1 MEDVA
6 RQVIIRGGQTAMQRG
21 LDKLAAAAALSAA
34 MIATGP
40 TAAQKQGGILRAGH
54 FDSPASM
61 SMLEESTL
69 AVNRPMMGVFNNL
82 VMFDQEVAQ
91 NSPQSI
97 VPDLAAGWSWNE
109 EGTELTMPL
118 RRDVKW
124 HDGQPFTAS
133 DVKCTWD
140 LLTGKGNDKLRIN
153 PRKSWYDDLDSVTTN
168 GNFEV
173 TFHLK
178 RPQPSFLTLLASGWS
193 PVYPCHVPTR
203 DMRTHPIGT
212 GPFKFVEFKPNVSIT
227 LTRNPDYWKPGR
239 PYLDGIEWTIV
250 KDTSTRLLSFIA
262 HQADVY
268 FGITFPQLQDV
279 KGQVPDAI
287 CDDYLVN
294 GSRNLIVNRGT
305 LPFDNPE
312 LRRAMSLTLD
322 RQAFIDIIGQGHGA
336 IGGPMEPPPEGLW
349 GMPAEMLKAL
359 PGYGPDI
366 AQRRAK
372 ARQIMEKLG
381 YGPDKRLAFTIAAR
395 NVPPWRDPALILI
408 DQLKEI
414 YIEGELE
421 PVDTTQW
428 YPRLMRKDYK
438 VGLNVTESEV
448 DDPDAQFYENY
459 KCGALRNYS
468 GYCNDSV
475 DELIDRQSREMNPDK
490 RRQLVWQIER
500 KLIEEDARP
509 DILYVRGITCR
520 RPYVEDLI
528 SMVNSIY
535 NGSRFED
542 VWLDN

>member
-1 MEDVA
+1 MKRDRRRLSA
-6 RQVIIRGGQTAMQRG
+6 AAWLLAAM
-21 LDKLAAAAALSAA
+21 AAAAPAV
-34 MIATGP
+34 
-40 TAAQKQGGILRAGH
+40 AQKPGGILRAGH

-69 AVNRPMMGVFNNL
+69 AVNRPVMGVFNNL
-82 VMFDQEVAQ
+82 VMFDQQVAQ

-97 VPDLAAGWSWNE
+97 VPDLATEWSWNE

-118 RRDVKW
+118 RHGVKW
-124 HDGQPFTAS
+124 HDGQPFTAK
-133 DVKCTWD
+133 DVECTWD
-140 LLTGKGNDKLRIN
+140 LLTGSGNDKLRIN
-153 PRKSWYDDLDSVTTN
+153 PRKSWYDNLDAVTTN
-168 GNFEV
+168 GDFEV
-173 TFHLK
+173 TFRLK

-193 PVYPCHVPTR
+193 PVYPCHVPAR
-203 DMRTHPIGT
+203 DMRQHPIGT
-212 GPFKFVEFKPNVSIT
+212 GPFKFVEFKPNQSIT
-227 LTRNPDYWKPGR
+227 LARNPAYWKPGR

-250 KDTSTRLLSFIA
+250 KDTSTRLLSFFA
-262 HQADVY
+262 GQADVY
-268 FGITFPQLQDV
+268 FGVTFPQLHDV
-279 KGQVPDAI
+279 KREVPDAI
-287 CDDYLVN
+287 CDDFLVN
-294 GSRNLIVNRGT
+294 GSRNLIVNRGAP
-305 LPFDNPE
+305 PFDNPD

-322 RQAFIDIIGQGHGA
+322 RQAFIDIMGQGNGA

-349 GMPAEMLKAL
+349 GMPAAMLKAL
-359 PGYGPDI
+359 PGYGPDV
-366 AQRRAK
+366 AGRRAE

-381 YGPDKRLAFTIAAR
+381 YGADKRLAITVAAR

-414 YIEGELE
+414 YIDGELE

-459 KCGALRNYS
+459 SCGALRNYT
-468 GYCNDSV
+468 GYCNKSV
-475 DELIDRQSREMNPDK
+475 DELIDRQSQESNADK

-520 RPYVEDLI
+520 RPYAKGLI

-542 VWLDN
+542 VWLDRR